1 MADETP
7 SDIPT
12 QVDLSG
18 IKRLIPHRYPFL
30 LIDRV
35 TDIVAHKSA
44 TGVKLVTANE
54 PHLQGHF
61 PDRPIMPGVLIIEG
75 MAQTSAV
82 LVVETLGVIDQDL
95 LVYFMSIDEAKFRNK
110 VGPGDQLAL
119 RVDVVRGRGKIWKF
133 RGEARVGDT
142 LCAEALFAAM
152 IMTEDEASAKG

>member
-1 MADETP
+1 MADQTP

-12 QVDLSG
+12 QVDLHG

-44 TGVKLVTANE
+44 TGIKLVSANE

-61 PDRPIMPGVLIIEG
+61 PDRPIMPGVLIVEA

-82 LVVETLGVIDQDL
+82 LVALSLGLQDKGALTYFMAIDKARFRRMVVPGDKLELAVETRRGGG
-95 LVYFMSIDEAKFRNK
+95 K
-110 VGPGDQLAL
+110 V
-119 RVDVVRGRGKIWKF
+119 WKF
-133 RGEARVGDT
+133 AGLATVNGEVA
-142 LCAEALFAAM
+142 AEAEITALLDV
-152 IMTEDEASAKG
+152 TGERSG